1 MAAAASGERI
11 RELVDM
17 LGGEEAL
24 DESGRRFRA
33 NLEYLER
40 HRDELTRQYP
50 DRWIGIQ
57 RQQVRA
63 HADSPTEVA
72 RMIGEA
78 GDSLVDAV
86 VRFMTTDDRP
96 RLLREAADGA
106 EDARLLRS
114 EAPALH

>member
-1 MAAAASGERI
+1 
-11 RELVDM
+11 M

-63 HADSPTEVA
+63 HANSPTEVA

-78 GDSLVDAV
+78 GDSPVDAV

-96 RLLREAADGA
+96 WLLREAADGA